1 MIYPGVLLN
10 FKRLINNNRINKKG
24 RGEGN
29 IKPIKLNVN
38 MFVLKIQKFEDK
50 YLTVSEL

>member
-24 RGEGN
+24 RGEGK
-29 IKPIKLNVN
+29 IKPIKLNESL
-38 MFVLKIQKFEDK
+38 MMQLEKP
-50 YLTVSEL
+50 